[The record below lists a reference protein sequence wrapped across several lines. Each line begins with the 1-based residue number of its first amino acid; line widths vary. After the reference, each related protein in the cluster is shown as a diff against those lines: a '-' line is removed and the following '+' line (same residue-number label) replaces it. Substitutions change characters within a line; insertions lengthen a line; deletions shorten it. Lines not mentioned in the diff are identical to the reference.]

1 MKGILAAGA
10 LISALSAPAFGQCTD
25 AAAKELE
32 AFDRA
37 WAEATRLGDRA
48 ALQGIIADNFTG
60 ITPTEL
66 TSKAELIDG
75 AVTSAEKAKTDPGPA
90 PKVVYDHY
98 VIGCTPNTATITHR
112 NTVTETENGKEHT
125 SYSRS
130 MHVLE
135 KRGDRWQVVSNA
147 GHPLADSTVLLY
159 LERDWNAAEMKR
171 DTAWFE
177 RTLTDDYTGVDGS
190 TGKATTKAEDIA
202 GIKTNTVDSASL
214 SGLGVRMQGDV
225 AVVTG
230 LTHNKGKNDKGVA
243 FDRKIRFTDVW
254 VKRDGKWQVLSSHG
268 SDVK

>member
-66 TSKAELIDG
+66 TGKAELIDG

-98 VIGCTPNTATITHR
+98 VIGCTPSTATMTHR

-130 MHVLE
+130 VHVLE

-171 DTAWFE
+171 DAAWFE

-202 GIKTNTVDSASL
+202 GIKTNTVDSANL

>member
-1 MKGILAAGA
+1 MKSILAAAA

-25 AAAKELE
+25 AATRELE

-37 WAEATRLGDRA
+37 WSEATRLGDRA

-60 ITPTEL
+60 ITPTGL

-75 AVTSAEKAKTDPGPA
+75 AVTSAEKAKADPAPA

-98 VIGCTPNTATITHR
+98 LIGCTPNTATITHR

-130 MHVLE
+130 VHVLE

-147 GHPLADSTVLLY
+147 GHPLADSGVLLY
-159 LERDWNAAEMKR
+159 LERDWNEAEMKR
-171 DTAWFE
+171 DAAWFE
-177 RTLTDDYTGVDGS
+177 RTLTEDYNGVDGS
-190 TGKATTKAEDIA
+190 TGKAITKAENIA
-202 GIKTNTVDSASL
+202 GIKTSTVDAASL

-230 LTHNKGKNDKGVA
+230 LTHNKGKNEKGVA
-243 FDRKIRFTDVW
+243 YDRKIRFTDVW
-254 VKRDGKWQVLSSHG
+254 VKRDGRWQVLSSHG
-268 SDVK
+268 TDVK

>member
-25 AAAKELE
+25 AVAKELE

-66 TSKAELIDG
+66 TGKAELIDG

-130 MHVLE
+130 VHVLE

-171 DTAWFE
+171 DAAWFE

-202 GIKTNTVDSASL
+202 GIKTNTVDSANL

>member
-171 DTAWFE
+171 DTSWFE
-177 RTLTDDYTGVDGS
+177 RTLTDDYTGVDGL

-254 VKRDGKWQVLSSHG
+254 EAGRQWQVLSSHG
-268 SDVK
+268 STS

>member
-48 ALQGIIADNFTG
+48 ALQSIIADNFTG

-75 AVTSAEKAKTDPGPA
+75 AVASAEKAKTDPGPA

-98 VIGCTPNTATITHR
+98 VIGCTPSTATITHR

-125 SYSRS
+125 SYGRS
-130 MHVLE
+130 VHVLE

-171 DTAWFE
+171 DAAWFE